1 MAERRNDAPHP
12 CGNYLSFR
20 VHAVPRFTLVLTIDW
35 KMSFLSFF
43 FSFFFSSI
51 FSLLLIYSIVMR
63 YINQG

>member
-43 FSFFFSSI
+43 FSFFFFI
-51 FSLLLIYSIVMR
+51 NFFSFTNLFHSYAIY
-63 YINQG
+63 